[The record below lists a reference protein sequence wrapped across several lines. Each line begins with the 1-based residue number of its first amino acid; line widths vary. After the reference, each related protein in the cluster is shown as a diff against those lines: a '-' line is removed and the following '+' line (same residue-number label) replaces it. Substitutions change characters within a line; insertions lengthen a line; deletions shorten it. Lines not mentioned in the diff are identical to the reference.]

1 MTYFVTMTD
10 RFMSGW
16 GGASGKTAKYV
27 VECDTIEQAR
37 QIERVAQYEREEM
50 CYVHIV
56 TKEPRFYPLRRY
68 QVTRKHWDDLGGVWK
83 ECPQD

>member
-16 GGASGKTAKYV
+16 GAADGKTAKYV

-37 QIERVAQYEREEM
+37 QIERVAKYHREEM
-50 CYVHIV
+50 CYVHIAN
-56 TKEPRFYPLRRY
+56 KEPRFYPLRRY

-83 ECPQD
+83 ECSQD